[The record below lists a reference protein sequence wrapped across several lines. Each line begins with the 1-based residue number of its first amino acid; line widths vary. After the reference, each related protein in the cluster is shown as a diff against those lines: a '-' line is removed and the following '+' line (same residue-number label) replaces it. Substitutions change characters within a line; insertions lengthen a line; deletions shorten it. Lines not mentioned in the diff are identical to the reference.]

1 MRQHAIRFVVALPSE
16 AKPIN
21 RHFSLVRDN
30 RAEAFSLY
38 RNGSM
43 ALVISGVG
51 SGLAAQATGWLRSYL
66 PDPAIWFN
74 VGIAGHPHRA
84 IGEALLAHR
93 IVDQQSGRQWQR
105 SYRELP
111 CPSGTLITCIEP
123 ERDYP
128 DDALYDM
135 EGASFCAALDAA
147 GTDHSAHCLKIVS
160 DNLQSPVDN
169 INREM
174 INGLMERNLPLLE
187 RLCHAL
193 GHPYAMERSDSDSI

>member
-1 MRQHAIRFVVALPSE
+1 MEPRALRFVVALPSE

-21 RHFSLVRDN
+21 RHFGLVRDN

-38 RNGSM
+38 RNGSA

-51 SGLAAQATGWLRSYL
+51 SDLAARATEWLHGYL
-66 PDPAIWFN
+66 PQPAIWFN

-93 IVDQQSGRQWQR
+93 IVDRQSGREWQR
-105 SYRELP
+105 SYPGFP
-111 CPSGTLITCIEP
+111 CSSASLITCIEP

-135 EGASFCAALDAA
+135 EGASFYAALDAA
-147 GTDHSAHCLKIVS
+147 GAEHTGHCFKIVS
-160 DNLQSPVDN
+160 DNLHNPVEQ
-169 INREM
+169 INREL
-174 INGLMERNLPLLE
+174 INGLMEQNLPLLE
-187 RLCHAL
+187 RLCHL
-193 GHPYAMERSDSDSI
+193 LTDTSQREPGESERN